1 MDERCEPTSKKPRR
15 RERGAAAVEF
25 ALVLPL
31 LLTLLFGI
39 IEFGWAYAQML
50 DVRHGA
56 REGARLVAVNDFP
69 AGMTADDLT
78 AIEQTDHLVAT
89 ICDRMDLTNDAEIS
103 LELVVSGGVSAGQT
117 VLVTVDMPLQT
128 ITGWFDPLIGS
139 KTLSSTLQ
147 VRIEQ
152 EATWTETTSQS
163 CATTVAP

>member
-1 MDERCEPTSKKPRR
+1 MHAKRSRLRD
-15 RERGAAAVEF
+15 RGAAAVEF

-69 AGMTADDLT
+69 AGQTADDLT
-78 AIEQTDHLVAT
+78 TIQQTNHLVAT
-89 ICDRMDLTNDAEIS
+89 ICDRMDLTNDAKVS
-103 LELVVSGGVSAGQT
+103 MELVVSGGVSAGQT

-128 ITGWFDPLIGS
+128 ITGWFDPLIGARE
-139 KTLSSTLQ
+139 LSSTLQ

-152 EATWTETTSQS
+152 EATWEETTQQS
-163 CATTVAP
+163 CASTVAP

>member
-1 MDERCEPTSKKPRR
+1 MPRKDESTKKQRGR
-15 RERGAAAVEF
+15 KDRGAAAVEF

-69 AGMTADDLT
+69 AGLTADDLS
-78 AIEQTDHLVAT
+78 AAQQTDHLVAT
-89 ICDRMDLTNDAEIS
+89 ICDRMDLTNDAKIS
-103 LELVVSGGVSAGQT
+103 LELQTVGGVSAGQT
-117 VLVTVDMPLQT
+117 VDVTVEMPLQT
-128 ITGWFDPLIGS
+128 VTGWFDPLIGS
-139 KTLSSTLQ
+139 KELTSTLQ

-152 EATWTETTSQS
+152 EATWQETTDQT
-163 CATTVAP
+163 CASTVAP